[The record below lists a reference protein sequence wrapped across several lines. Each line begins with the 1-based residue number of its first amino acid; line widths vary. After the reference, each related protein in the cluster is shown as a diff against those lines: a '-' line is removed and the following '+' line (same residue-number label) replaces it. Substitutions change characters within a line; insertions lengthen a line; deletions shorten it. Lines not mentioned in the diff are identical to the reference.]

1 MPVSNALR
9 EKYHRTA
16 RFWPAHRDEEGKLCW
31 PALEVAGALV
41 FVYVDGNT
49 LRVSVDLDTPHRG
62 IVERP
67 NTRSTIPLHITVQ
80 GTTVF
85 YAPSERSG
93 DRAWRVIAPDG
104 DHLLFTDGQ
113 EHLALAAADGL
124 GGLIQFRRAQ
134 DTVWIPSFV
143 PGTAKA
149 APWWKLLYRRICRT
163 ASTAANA
170 TPVRAFRSMSAA
182 IRGRLR

>member
-16 RFWPAHRDEEGKLCW
+16 RFWPAYREEEGKLSW

-49 LRVSVDLDTPHRG
+49 LRVSVDLDTAHRG

-67 NTRSTIPLHITVQ
+67 STSSTVPLHITVQ

-93 DRAWRVIAPDG
+93 DRALRVVAPDG
-104 DHLLFTDGQ
+104 DVWLFTGDQ
-113 EHLALAAADGL
+113 ERQALAAADRI
-124 GGLIQFRRAQ
+124 GGRLQFRRAQ
-134 DTVWIPSFV
+134 DPGWSPSFV
-143 PGTAKA
+143 PGAAKA
-149 APWWKLLYRRICRT
+149 APW
-163 ASTAANA
+163 
-170 TPVRAFRSMSAA
+170 
-182 IRGRLR
+182 